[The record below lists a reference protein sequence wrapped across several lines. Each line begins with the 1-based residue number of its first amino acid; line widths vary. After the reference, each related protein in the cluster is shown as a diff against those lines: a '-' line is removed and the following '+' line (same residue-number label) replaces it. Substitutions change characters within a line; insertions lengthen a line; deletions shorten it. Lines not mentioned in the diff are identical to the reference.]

1 MNDISLSNSDVVEL
15 TAWRRRLHTMPDVSG
30 EEVETAREVV
40 RFLSETGPDAVVE
53 GIGGTGVAV
62 V

>member
-30 EEVETAREVV
+30 EEV
-40 RFLSETGPDAVVE
+40 
-53 GIGGTGVAV
+53 
-62 V
+62 